1 MDTVIAFFISVN
13 EFFKQPSLPSL
24 AMRLVLATFLGA
36 CIGFE
41 RGKKRR
47 AAGLRT
53 HMLVCLGAALT
64 MVISQYLI
72 TLGQTTDVS
81 RLGAQVIN
89 GVGFLGA
96 GSIIVTGR
104 LEVKGLTTAATLWAS
119 ACMGLAVGAGFIFGA
134 LCACVIICIT
144 TIVLAKLEMRIMANS
159 RNMNISVEY
168 NDTAT
173 LGMLIEKLKSMDIHI
188 FDIELTKGI
197 NPSATEL
204 SAIIDIKLPAK
215 LSHTKV
221 MTGIAELPTVK
232 SVEER

>member
-1 MDTVIAFFISVN
+1 MDNVFAFFISIN
-13 EFFKQPSLPSL
+13 DFFKQPHFISLVL
-24 AMRLVLATFLGA
+24 RLVIAPFLGA

-72 TLGQTTDVS
+72 TRGQTTDVS

-119 ACMGLAVGAGFIFGA
+119 ACMGLAVGAGFLFGA
-134 LCACVIICIT
+134 ICACTIICIT
-144 TIVLAKLEMRIMANS
+144 TVVLAKLEMRIMANS

-168 NDTAT
+168 TDTST
-173 LGMLIEKLKSMDIHI
+173 LGELIEKLKSMDIHI

-197 NPSATEL
+197 NPTATEL
-204 SAIIDIKLPAK
+204 SAILDIKLPAK
-215 LSHTKV
+215 MKHTKV
-221 MTGIAELPTVK
+221 MTAIAEIKTVK
-232 SVEER
+232 SVEEL

>member
-1 MDTVIAFFISVN
+1 MNNVIAFFTGIN
-13 EFFKQPSLPSL
+13 DFFKQPHLISL
-24 AMRLVLATFLGA
+24 AMRLVIAMLFGA

-119 ACMGLAVGAGFIFGA
+119 ACMGLAVGAGFFFGA
-134 LCACVIICIT
+134 LCACIIIYVT
-144 TIVLAKLEMRIMANS
+144 TTALAKLEMRIMANS

-168 NDTAT
+168 SDTAT
-173 LGMLIEKLKSMDIHI
+173 LGVLIEKLKSMDIHI

-204 SAIIDIKLPAK
+204 SAILDIKLPQK
-215 LSHTKV
+215 MSHSRV
-221 MTGIAELPTVK
+221 MTSIAEIATVK
-232 SVEER
+232 SVEEL

>member
-1 MDTVIAFFISVN
+1 MNELIEILSSIST
-13 EFFKQPSLPSL
+13 FLKQPSLPSL
-24 AMRLVLATFLGA
+24 SLRLIIALVFGA

-72 TLGQTTDVS
+72 TRGQTTDVS

-119 ACMGLAVGAGFIFGA
+119 ACMGLAIGAGFFFGA
-134 LCACVIICIT
+134 ACACAIIFIT
-144 TIVLAKLEMRIMANS
+144 TVFLAKLEARIMANS
-159 RNMNISVEY
+159 RNMNVSVIY
-168 NDTAT
+168 SDTAT
-173 LGMLIEKLKSMDIHI
+173 LGEIIEKLKEMNIHI
-188 FDIELTKGI
+188 FDIELMKGI
-197 NPSATEL
+197 NPASNEL
-204 SAIIDIKLPAK
+204 SAILDIKLPQK
-215 LSHTKV
+215 MPHSKV
-221 MTGIAELPTVK
+221 MTSIAGITTVK
-232 SVEER
+232 SVEEL